1 MKKLVSV
8 VLVLVMVLALGA
20 TAFADTGIYV
30 TKNPTDE
37 VRTAG
42 GTAWFISGAT
52 NYNTLSWTFMSPDGT
67 KYSVQ
72 DFKTRF
78 PYATVEGEYTTTLTV
93 RNLNTDMNRWGVFC
107 TFSNNNGSTDTAM
120 AFLYVSAY
128 AAPTYSQPAYTA
140 PSYNTNVNTANN
152 GPITSLTNLGD
163 GAALYTCTDGSM
175 NYVGEDG
182 SYMNV
187 SADGFW
193 FSYDASTGTYEG
205 GMFNN

>member
-8 VLVLVMVLALGA
+8 VLVLVMVLALGV

-30 TKNPTDE
+30 TKHPTDE
-37 VRTAG
+37 VRAAG

-72 DFKTRF
+72 DFRTRF

-107 TFSNNNGSTDTAM
+107 TFSNNNDTVA
-120 AFLYVSAY
+120 
-128 AAPTYSQPAYTA
+128 TTA
-140 PSYNTNVNTANN
+140 LV
-152 GPITSLTNLGD
+152 
-163 GAALYTCTDGSM
+163 
-175 NYVGEDG
+175 
-182 SYMNV
+182 
-187 SADGFW
+187 
-193 FSYDASTGTYEG
+193 
-205 GMFNN
+205 

>member
-30 TKNPTDE
+30 SKNPTDE

-52 NYNTLSWTFMSPDGT
+52 NYSTLSWTFMSPDGT
-67 KYSVQ
+67 RYSVQ
-72 DFKTRF
+72 DFRTRF
-78 PYATVEGEYTTTLTV
+78 PYAAVEGEYSTTLTV
-93 RNLNTDMNRWGVFC
+93 RNLNTDMDHWGVFC
-107 TFSNNNGSTDTAM
+107 TFTNNNGSTDTAM
-120 AFLYVSAY
+120 AVLYVSAY

-140 PSYNTNVNTANN
+140 PSYNVNTANN

-193 FSYDASTGTYEG
+193 FSYDASTGTCEG